1 MRYISDDGKVFDTK
15 QECWQH
21 EKLLESEKAKK
32 EKLEIERR
40 NKLDAINKKY
50 DELQK
55 LVSEYEKDYGVVQ
68 KPYFAP
74 IYELLDMLCR

>member
-1 MRYISDDGKVFDTK
+1 MRYISDDGKVFDTE
-15 QECWQH
+15 QECRKY
-21 EKLLESEKAKK
+21 EKQIENEKAKK

-50 DELQK
+50 EELQN
-55 LVSEYEKDYGVVQ
+55 LVSEYEKDFEVVQ

>member
-1 MRYISDDGKVFDTK
+1 MRYISDDGKVFDTE
-15 QECWQH
+15 QECCKH
-21 EKLLESEKAKK
+21 EQLLESEKAKK

-50 DELQK
+50 EELQN
-55 LVSEYEKDYGVVQ
+55 LVSEYEKDFSVVQ

-74 IYELLDMLCR
+74 IYELLDMSCR